1 MPGSALRALQKLLC
15 ATLTACLPPTRRHS
29 DLPRFMAMKCSFILL
44 RTIRIPY
51 QAGCPLDFYY
61 DRSIYAWGEDHS
73 LLYNLFRN
81 TEVQGTFSNSFYE
94 ASVT

>member
-1 MPGSALRALQKLLC
+1 MPCGSYSVRPSPHAF
-15 ATLTACLPPTRRHS
+15 PPRWHS